1 MAEPDE
7 GGRVATRAFALAAL
21 ALAGF
26 LVSLTPVARSLD
38 DSLLDVEWRLL
49 RKFAPRAAPD
59 DIIIVGI
66 DPATVSSIA
75 EPPALWHEAMG
86 RALTRVA
93 AARPRAIALD
103 FPLPERSYETIRA
116 GLDQALYSGIA
127 AAARSGP
134 FVATLNIDP
143 RTRSAKRIHAPFL
156 ALLGDA
162 RLAIG
167 LLSRDADGVTR
178 RFSLLLPTEDGGFP
192 TLEGRLCRALSRQC
206 NDGLIHYALGA
217 PFRYVPLK
225 SVLEMKDAA
234 LLERLFRDRVVFI
247 GETQPFGDRVA
258 VPVNLAGWE
267 GAAPDS
273 PAVVVHAQALRT
285 AMLGAAPAEASRP
298 LTVLVLSLCV
308 LAYLMRDWRTALA
321 VAGLASIA
329 GFIAALAFLRD
340 GTYVPAASILFTLW
354 LAAGARALV
363 ARREG
368 RGRVN
373 IQHSA

>member
-1 MAEPDE
+1 MWPMAEPDE

-38 DSLLDVEWRLL
+38 DSLLDVEWRLI

-59 DIIIVGI
+59 DIIVVGI
-66 DPATVSSIA
+66 DPATVSAIA

-86 RALTRVA
+86 RALTRIA
-93 AARPRAIALD
+93 ATKPRAIALD
-103 FPLPERSYETIRA
+103 FPLPDRSYEAIRA
-116 GLDQALYSGIA
+116 GLDRALFAGLASA
-127 AAARSGP
+127 VQSGP

-225 SVLEMKDAA
+225 NVLEMEDAA
-234 LLERLFRDRVVFI
+234 LLERLFRDRIVFI
-247 GETQPFGDRVA
+247 GETQPFADRVA
-258 VPVNLAGWE
+258 APVNLAGWE

-273 PAVVVHAQALRT
+273 PAVVVHAQGLRT
-285 AMLGAAPAEASRP
+285 AMLGAAPPEASRP
-298 LTVLVLSLCV
+298 LIVLLLSLGA
-308 LAYLMRDWRTALA
+308 LAYLISAWRAALA
-321 VAGLASIA
+321 VAALASIA
-329 GFIAALAFLRD
+329 GVVAALACLRD
-340 GTYVPAASILFTLW
+340 GTYVPVASILFSLW

-363 ARREG
+363 SWRRARDR
-368 RGRVN
+368 RTR
-373 IQHSA
+373 